1 MQTARSMVYW
11 ICCVLIVFLQ
21 LGGECAEP
29 RMKFADET
37 YGVPKTKDPVV
48 VRFGGRYLM
57 YYTLFSPSGVTIGV
71 AESNNLND
79 WTRIGEIKPA
89 ADYEAKGI
97 CAPGALVKD
106 GKVHLFYQRYG
117 YGAQDA
123 ICHAVSSDGLQFERD
138 ASNPIFHPTGKW
150 NNGRAIDAEVFPF
163 DGKLF
168 LYFATRDPEGKIQK
182 LGVATAPL
190 DSDYSRDQWTQECDE
205 SILEPVFPWEK
216 NCIEAP
222 TVVQRGNRLYMFY
235 AGAYNNEP
243 QQIGV
248 AASYDGL
255 FWKRVFGKPFLP
267 NGNPGEWNESESGH
281 PCIFADDDGRTY
293 LFYQGNND
301 GGKTWYLSNVE
312 VYWKTTQPMPTLNKP
327 SQPE

>member
-1 MQTARSMVYW
+1 MFKLRIIFT
-11 ICCVLIVFLQ
+11 CVFCAMFAVNSYS
-21 LGGECAEP
+21 AEP
-29 RMKFADET
+29 RMKFADDT
-37 YGVPKTKDPVV
+37 YGAPKTKDPVV
-48 VRFGGRYLM
+48 VRFDGRYLM
-57 YYTLFSPSGVTIGV
+57 YYTLFSPNGVTIGV

-79 WTRIGEIKPA
+79 WKRIGEIKPA

-163 DGKLF
+163 NDKLF
-168 LYFATRDPEGKIQK
+168 LYFATRDPEGKVQK

-190 DSDYSRDQWTQECDE
+190 DSDYSRDQWTQQCDD
-205 SILEPVFPWEK
+205 SILEPTLDWEM

-222 TVVQRGNRLYMFY
+222 TLVQRGDRLYMFY
-235 AGAYNNEP
+235 AGAYNNDP
-243 QQIGV
+243 QQVGV
-248 AASYDGL
+248 AASEDGL
-255 FWKRVFGKPFLP
+255 LWKRIFDKPFLT
-267 NGNPGEWNESESGH
+267 NGKPGEWNESESGH
-281 PCIFADDDGRTY
+281 PCIFADEDGRTH
-293 LFYQGNND
+293 LFFQGNND

-312 VYWKTTQPMPTLNKP
+312 VFWNTTQPMPTLNTP